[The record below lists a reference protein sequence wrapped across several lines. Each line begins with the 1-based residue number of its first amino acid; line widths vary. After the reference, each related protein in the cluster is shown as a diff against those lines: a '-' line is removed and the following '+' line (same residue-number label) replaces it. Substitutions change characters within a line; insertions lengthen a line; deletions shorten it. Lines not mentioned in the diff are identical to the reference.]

1 MLPLAAMIPAAQ
13 KLWASSKWIILVGVL
28 VLSHYYAYS
37 KGVQSVYKGIEKGLA
52 KQVVAES
59 KKGTQAVLRASE
71 DTSKIKDLE
80 RENEILLGKL
90 ETLVDRTKC
99 SYSDDELDILQQVV
113 DKTKRN

>member
-1 MLPLAAMIPAAQ
+1 MLPLAAIIPAA
-13 KLWASSKWIILVGVL
+13 KGLWASSKWIILVA
-28 VLSHYYAYS
+28 VLSLSHLYAYH
-37 KGVQSVYKGIEKGLA
+37 KGATSSARSIEKGLA